1 MNKRIYALWF
11 VFFLLLGLELGRTV
25 YLQVL
30 RHDFF
35 LEQARRQHNVSI
47 VLPAKRGVI
56 TDRNKRAFA
65 FDIVSFSLYAQP
77 RSMSSAQ
84 KEEVAERLSRIL
96 GLSRDKI
103 LSRLYKDKAF
113 VWIRRKL
120 DLETKKRIDS
130 LKLPGLGWIREF
142 TRFYPDKSLASH
154 VVGFVNVDRRGMA
167 GVELYYDDFLR
178 GEDGKMYLIRDGRTV
193 TLPLESEGYVSPRS
207 GVNLEL
213 TIDKVI
219 QSITES
225 ALDWMV
231 EKFKP
236 SSAWAV
242 VMDPFTGQV
251 LAMAVRPT
259 FDPNRFYE
267 VDPETMRNRAIT
279 DMYEPG
285 SVFKIITASAA
296 LEEGVVS
303 EEEKIFCENG
313 AYRVFSHILHDYHP
327 YGELTF
333 KQVIE
338 KSSNIGTVKVAQRL
352 GKERLYDYILRFGFG
367 RKTGIDLPGET
378 PGSLKKPSFWSKI
391 SISAVPIGQEVGV
404 SAIQLACAVS
414 VIANGGYWVQPYVG
428 RALLDWKGFVLKD
441 LSKGKERR
449 RVISPLTASR
459 LREIMKAVVETG
471 TGRRAQL
478 EGFSVAGKTGTAQR
492 IVDGRY
498 SNVYFNS
505 SFVGFVPGEDPEVVI
520 VVSART
526 KKPFHFGGVV
536 CAPTFKRIAQD
547 VLNYLGIAPTAS
559 REVKKD

>member
-1 MNKRIYALWF
+1 MNKRIYALWL

-25 YLQVL
+25 YIQIL
-30 RHDFF
+30 RHGFF
-35 LEQARRQHNVSI
+35 LDQARRQHNVSI

-56 TDRNKRAFA
+56 TDRNKRALA

-77 RSMSSAQ
+77 RSMSEAQ
-84 KEEVAERLSRIL
+84 KEEVAERLSEIL
-96 GLSRDKI
+96 GLSRDRI
-103 LSRLYKDKAF
+103 LSRLYRDKAF

-154 VVGFVNVDRRGMA
+154 VVGFVNVDRKGMA

-178 GEDGKMYLIRDGRTV
+178 GEDGKMYLVRDGRTV
-193 TLPLESEGYVSPRS
+193 TLPLEAEGYVSPRS

-267 VDPETMRNRAIT
+267 ADPETMRNRAIT

-285 SVFKIITASAA
+285 SVFKIITASSA

-313 AYRVFSHILHDYHP
+313 AYKVFSHTLHDYHP

-338 KSSNIGTVKVAQRL
+338 KSSNIGTVKIAQRL
-352 GKERLYDYILRFGFG
+352 GKERLYDYILKFGFG

-378 PGSLKKPSFWSKI
+378 PGSLKRPSLWSKI

-428 RALLDWKGFVLKD
+428 KALLDWKGVVLKD

-498 SNVYFNS
+498 SNIYFNS
-505 SFVGFVPGEDPEVVI
+505 SFVGFVPADDPEVVI

-536 CAPTFKRIAQD
+536 CAPTFKKIAQD